1 MKTKNI
7 LKDFLGKILRD
18 LSNKSKVLRKI
29 FLLNV
34 DENV

>member
-18 LSNKSKVLRKI
+18 LSNKSTALRTFSFEHEGKG
-29 FLLNV
+29 V
-34 DENV
+34 

>member
-1 MKTKNI
+1 MKTKII

-29 FLLNV
+29 LLLNV